1 MEPFTTPIE
10 HLEVFELWKQTF
22 TPEDPDPEIFLD
34 PEMIDDG
41 KSFEISSTFDYDLS
55 DKDYV
60 LLFCDITI
68 RLPRIAIQA
77 VRCSFKVNLTDFTDM
92 FILENLRHPV
102 SLTIFYAFDALKDIC
117 DEANLP
123 FPSELDPDY
132 PNVDDATLNAI
143 CNDMINIFRHHRA
156 PFDMENKE
164 LMLHYGLTF
173 TTGWEMKNLLILT
186 FSVIE
191 ELIHT
196 NTAYNRLHNRKVFFN
211 EVPEMRY
218 NSLRLKCEK
227 IREQDI
233 DLTDLESIFFLKC
246 VGCTVNILLSD
257 KGDRLQSILKEWG
270 ANAEVLKYFYK
281 SATKVY
287 EIYHKPYVEKFLN
300 APKPDWEKLIS

>member
-10 HLEVFELWKQTF
+10 HLEVFDLWKQTF
-22 TPEDPDPEIFLD
+22 TPENPDPEIYED
-34 PEMIDDG
+34 PEPNDEARN
-41 KSFEISSTFDYDLS
+41 FEIACTFDYDLT
-55 DKDYV
+55 DKDNV
-60 LLFCDITI
+60 LFFCDVTI
-68 RLPRIAIQA
+68 RLPGIAIQST
-77 VRCSFKVNLTDFTDM
+77 RCSFKVNIPDFPDVFTFD
-92 FILENLRHPV
+92 NLRYPV
-102 SLTIFYAFDALKDIC
+102 HTSIYYAFDGLKDLC
-117 DEANLP
+117 EENKLP
-123 FPSELDPDY
+123 FPQGLDPDY
-132 PNVDDATLNAI
+132 PNVDDDFLETI
-143 CNDMINIFRHHRA
+143 CNELIRVFRYNRA
-156 PFDMENKE
+156 PFDIENKE

-191 ELIHT
+191 ELVHI
-196 NTAYNRLHNRKVFFN
+196 NTAYNRSHNRKVFFN

-246 VGCTVNILLSD
+246 VGCTVHILLSD

-281 SATKVY
+281 SATKLY
-287 EIYHKPYVEKFLN
+287 EIYHKPDVEKFLN

>member
-1 MEPFTTPIE
+1 MESFTTPIE
-10 HLEVFELWKQTF
+10 HLELFHLWSQVF
-22 TPEDPDPEIFLD
+22 TPEDPDPDPEIFLD

-68 RLPRIAIQA
+68 RLPRIAVQA

-143 CNDMINIFRHHRA
+143 CNPQCNMQRHDQYLQTPPCSIR
-156 PFDMENKE
+156 
-164 LMLHYGLTF
+164 YGKQRVDASLRSDIYYRL
-173 TTGWEMKNLLILT
+173 GNEKP
-186 FSVIE
+186 
-191 ELIHT
+191 T
-196 NTAYNRLHNRKVFFN
+196 NTYFFGH
-211 EVPEMRY
+211 RGIDSY
-218 NSLRLKCEK
+218 KYSL
-227 IREQDI
+227 QQV
-233 DLTDLESIFFLKC
+233 S
-246 VGCTVNILLSD
+246 
-257 KGDRLQSILKEWG
+257 
-270 ANAEVLKYFYK
+270 
-281 SATKVY
+281 
-287 EIYHKPYVEKFLN
+287 
-300 APKPDWEKLIS
+300 